1 MTIPE
6 KALRTQTTLVV
17 ETVAH
22 VKQAVEAGHPAD
34 VTLSHLYRL
43 HPEFGSRDRR
53 LLSETVFAFFR
64 WRGWLTPERA
74 PDPTTACILA
84 GLLDSDVMP
93 PALAALTPQTT
104 LPADLQSVGNLDLK
118 ARAAALATV
127 TKTVRPVLTDLVP
140 AWTFEHVAPVT
151 RGVTPAAFR
160 ERLVT
165 AWQTPPPTWL
175 RIKPGTRDAA
185 LAALN
190 AASLDAVAHTRL
202 SDAIRVKRGANL
214 WALPRATAHT
224 IDIQDLS
231 SQAVGAACAPQARQR
246 WWDVCAGSGGK
257 ALHLAA
263 LMRSRGTI
271 LATDTRASILEQF
284 KRRQQDAGVR
294 MIELRRWDG
303 LKEAAPEG
311 PFDGILLDA
320 PCSGLGTWHRNPDAR
335 WRLTESRV
343 RELAGTQAALLR
355 VCAPQL
361 RPGGTLVYATCTLTR
376 TENQDVIDAFLAEH
390 PEFALDP
397 FPNPL
402 DGKPSKGCLTIHPWD
417 GPCNGMFIARLTR
430 TAAK

>member
-6 KALRTQTTLVV
+6 KALRTQTALVV
-17 ETVAH
+17 ETVTH
-22 VKQAVEAGHPAD
+22 VKKAVAAGHPAD

-53 LLSETVFAFFR
+53 LLSETVFAVFR
-64 WRGWLTPERA
+64 WLGWLTPARA
-74 PDPTTACILA
+74 PDDTTACILA
-84 GLLDSDVMP
+84 SVLDGVELP
-93 PALAALTPQTT
+93 PALAALLPQTA
-104 LPADLQSVGNLDLK
+104 LPASDLHPVGNLELK
-118 ARAAALATV
+118 ARAGALATF
-127 TKTVRPVLTDLVP
+127 THTTPPALTELVP
-140 AWTFEHVAPVT
+140 AWTFDHVAPTT
-151 RGVTPAAFR
+151 RTGNAAAFR

-175 RIKPGTRDAA
+175 RLKPGTRDAT
-185 LAALN
+185 LAALH
-190 AASLDAVAHTRL
+190 AAGLEAVAHPR
-202 SDAIRVKRGANL
+202 SADAVRVKRGANL

-224 IDIQDLS
+224 LDTQDLS
-231 SQAVGAACAPQARQR
+231 SQAVGSVCAPQSRQN

-303 LKEAAPEG
+303 LKEPAPEG
-311 PFDGILLDA
+311 PFDGILVDA

-335 WRLTESRV
+335 WRLTEARLH
-343 RELAGTQAALLR
+343 ELARLQAALLR
-355 VCAPQL
+355 VCAPSL

-376 TENQDVIDAFLAEH
+376 LENQDVIDAFLKDH
-390 PEFALDP
+390 PGFVLSPFA
-397 FPNPL
+397 NPL
-402 DGKPSKGCLTIHPWD
+402 DGKPCDGRLTIHPWD

-430 TAAK
+430 KA